1 MDFSYEG
8 SGGVRVVGCA
18 EFEGAKN
25 YTTQFLPRQRA
36 WVRRKARL
44 GLIESIVVKKI
55 NTLSPEEMVSDWGS
69 EPEVTYT
76 DMFNRVWLEE
86 ELVNEETAVDLARI
100 YWENV
105 AQTARRMFEEG
116 ECFPI
121 KKEGCG

>member
-18 EFEGAKN
+18 GFEGVKN
-25 YTTQFLPRQRA
+25 FLTRFLPRQRA
-36 WVRRKARL
+36 WIARKARL
-44 GLIESIVVKKI
+44 GVIESVVIKKI
-55 NTLSPEEMVSDWGS
+55 NTLLPEEAISEWGS
-69 EPEVTYT
+69 EPEVTYV
-76 DMFNRVWLEE
+76 DMFNRVWLED
-86 ELVNEETAVDLARI
+86 ELVNEETAVDRARI

-105 AQTARRMFEEG
+105 AQDARTMFQEG